1 MREYLME
8 KRYEFNLT
16 PAYCLYNGVAVLE
29 QNGASIRFLIENKKD
44 ELLCGRLSRAFE
56 AHVASIRRLKDCP
69 EAFQRLIN
77 IHFEKGNRGQL
88 RKCISKLYMAD
99 GVRSGLAKG
108 GDNSDVAGR
117 DLKSREAAA
126 VLLLDSILTEA
137 RTRKA
142 TDIHIEKN
150 CVRLRIDGRLEKLL
164 ELQAEKAAELVQRIK
179 LLAGMNVIENRRCQD
194 GHFVY
199 GNKNPFF
206 LRVSTM
212 AIVGGDFEEHSDA
225 AVFDESNSASMAE
238 VDSSGSI
245 WRAGK
250 KSGTESVVIRL
261 LDTSRIPLSLGQLG
275 YNKNQLE
282 KLCDLINMGFA
293 MHQPSI
299 NTVHKSAGK
308 SLFANGLILVC
319 GPTGSGKSTSIAA
332 MLVEIEKRN
341 PDALKIISLED
352 PPEYIIPGITQVKV
366 DEKNVF
372 SEALNHIFRQDPDVI
387 MIGEIRDEESAGAA
401 LRASL
406 TGHLVFATLHAGSAV
421 EAILRLENLG
431 VDRNCLVQVLR
442 GIICQELNM
451 LNGKLRLYADFSV
464 PKEKFSELA
473 SKVKND
479 SQLENLMEHYT
490 NYSEV
495 LSETMQAL
503 KDQKSG
509 IKNEN
514 ISSERNRLIT
524 PLYKRRNEDAEIH
537 KGAV

>member
-88 RKCISKLYMAD
+88 RKCISRLYMAD

-293 MHQPSI
+293 VHQPAI

-341 PDALKIISLED
+341 PAALKIISLED